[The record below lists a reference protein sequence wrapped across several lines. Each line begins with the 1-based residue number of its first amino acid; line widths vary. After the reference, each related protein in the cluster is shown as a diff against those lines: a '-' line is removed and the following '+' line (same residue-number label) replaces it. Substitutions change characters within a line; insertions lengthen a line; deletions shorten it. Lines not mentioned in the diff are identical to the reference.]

1 MGVVSSFPSLKG
13 IYAILISPIY
23 VTLLKI
29 LNCCLGRIG
38 GLSIKFA
45 QSMDC
50 IICVEKIDFI
60 SFCEAIE
67 IKEWKGVIPPKVDV
81 TTYWVVC
88 DCWGGVKY

>member
-1 MGVVSSFPSLKG
+1 
-13 IYAILISPIY
+13 
-23 VTLLKI
+23 
-29 LNCCLGRIG
+29 
-38 GLSIKFA
+38 
-45 QSMDC
+45 MDC